1 MGRKNNKFFCF
12 SEGPRK
18 SVADPAHRTGYGNN
32 FGEQPGGGGTVQ
44 GQLIVHLLKPLLTKF
59 VESRKEILA
68 HENIVRTAF
77 IYSCVNPFDG
87 WMDGQRDGRTNGRM
101 VLGYLG

>member
-77 IYSCVNPFDG
+77 IAMQIPSMDG
-87 WMDGQRDGRTNGRM
+87 WMERGTDGRTDG
-101 VLGYLG
+101 